1 MNANK
6 LYQKLEIDFEL
17 DKCKD
22 DWSQMDFNEFVTDN
36 FRQRQMGLVLDNT
49 SEIKKVYTAVFPS
62 DAVSNTILEKG
73 EKNILLFTHH
83 PMIWDTKAPGFPFL
97 NMNKELLTK
106 LKEREI
112 SMYTLHVPLDKNGE
126 YSTSVSF
133 ARAIGISYDEDFAE
147 YFGIWA
153 GVLGKTTCKTFDELA
168 DKVRKTVG
176 HEVKVIRNN
185 PEIILGDQ
193 KIAVVGG
200 GGNDLDVMR
209 ELSEKGIKIYVSG
222 LVSSFSDYPPAL
234 EFDRLAKENK
244 INLIG
249 ASHYSSE
256 KFACMQMVKYFET
269 QGLAAEFIE
278 DKPDIGDVS

>member
-1 MNANK
+1 MNANE

-62 DAVSNTILEKG
+62 DQVLNTILEKG
-73 EKNILLFTHH
+73 EKNVLLFTHH

-97 NMNKELLTK
+97 NMNKELLAK
-106 LKEREI
+106 LKENEI

-126 YSTSVSF
+126 YSTSVNF
-133 ARAIGISYDEDFAE
+133 AKVIGVSCEEEFAE

-153 GVLGKTTCKTFDELA
+153 GILGKTTCKTFDELA
-168 DKVRKTVG
+168 EKVREAVG
-176 HEVKVIRNN
+176 HEVQMIKHN
-185 PEIILGDQ
+185 PKTILDGQ
-193 KIAVVGG
+193 TIAVVGG

-209 ELSEKGIKIYVSG
+209 ELIERGITTYVSG

-256 KFACMQMVKYFET
+256 KFACMQMVKYFEA
-269 QGLAAEFIE
+269 QGLESEFIE
-278 DKPDIGDVS
+278 GKPDMGDIS